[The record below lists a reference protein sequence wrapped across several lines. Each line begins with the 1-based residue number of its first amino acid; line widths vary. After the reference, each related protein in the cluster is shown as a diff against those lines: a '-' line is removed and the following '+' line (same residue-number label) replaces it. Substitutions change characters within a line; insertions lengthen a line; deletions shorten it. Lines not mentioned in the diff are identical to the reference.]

1 MLQANAQPNDPR
13 IEQTQLRINV
23 IRDQIL
29 AERQKFGSE
38 TATGEVLSEVV
49 GRYES
54 LSVDRE
60 FAERTYTAAL
70 AAYDTARGEAARQSR
85 YLAAYIKPTLAQ
97 EAEYPERAKL
107 MLIIGGFLMVTWVIG
122 VLIFYSLRDRR

>member
-1 MLQANAQPNDPR
+1 MRFSA
-13 IEQTQLRINV
+13 
-23 IRDQIL
+23 
-29 AERQKFGSE
+29 
-38 TATGEVLSEVV
+38 ATGEVLSEVV